1 VLRRTTMLL
10 AIALA
15 TAACGAGDD
24 GGDARVRVVAGFY
37 PIAWAGERVGGNRV
51 SVADLTPSG
60 AEPHDLELTPDQ
72 ADELLDADV
81 VLLMGEGFQPAVE
94 DAAEQRDGPTIAL
107 LDTLPASD
115 LEAGDPHV
123 WLDPVLM
130 EAVVGEIEAALVEAD
145 PEGKTAYRRNADGL
159 RGELERL
166 DSAYRA
172 GVAGCERDLVVTA
185 HDAFGY
191 LTDRYGLRDEGV
203 AGLSP
208 DAEPDARRLAE
219 LADLAR
225 EEGVTTVFTEE
236 LFSPEIAETLAREAG
251 GLRTAVLSTLE
262 SLDEKERDA
271 GGDYVTVME
280 DNLAKLRTAL
290 GCR

>member
-1 VLRRTTMLL
+1 MLL

-15 TAACGAGDD
+15 TAACGASDD

-37 PIAWAGERVGGNRV
+37 PIAWAGERVGGDRV

-107 LDTLPASD
+107 LDALPASE

-130 EAVVGEIEAALVEAD
+130 EA
-145 PEGKTAYRRNADGL
+145 
-159 RGELERL
+159 
-166 DSAYRA
+166 
-172 GVAGCERDLVVTA
+172 
-185 HDAFGY
+185 
-191 LTDRYGLRDEGV
+191 
-203 AGLSP
+203 
-208 DAEPDARRLAE
+208 
-219 LADLAR
+219 
-225 EEGVTTVFTEE
+225 
-236 LFSPEIAETLAREAG
+236 
-251 GLRTAVLSTLE
+251 
-262 SLDEKERDA
+262 
-271 GGDYVTVME
+271 
-280 DNLAKLRTAL
+280 
-290 GCR
+290 

>member
-1 VLRRTTMLL
+1 VLRRRTMLL
-10 AIALA
+10 AVALA

-24 GGDARVRVVAGFY
+24 GGDESVRVVAGFY
-37 PIAWAGERVGGNRV
+37 PVAWVTESVGGERVA
-51 SVADLTPSG
+51 VADLTPSG
-60 AEPHDLELTPDQ
+60 TEPHDLELTPDQ
-72 ADELLDADV
+72 ADELIDADV
-81 VLLMGEGFQPAVE
+81 VVLIGEGFQPAVE
-94 DAAEQRDGPTIAL
+94 DAAEQRDRPTITL
-107 LDTLPASD
+107 LDTLPARE
-115 LEAGDPHV
+115 LEDGDPHV

-145 PEGKTAYRRNADGL
+145 PEGQVAFHRNADAL

-166 DSAYRA
+166 DSAYRT
-172 GVAGCERDLVVTA
+172 GLAGCERDLVVTA

-225 EEGVTTVFTEE
+225 REGVTTVFTEE
-236 LFSPEIAETLAREAG
+236 LVSPEIAETLAREAG
-251 GLRTAVLSTLE
+251 GVRTEVLSPLETLG
-262 SLDEKERDA
+262 EKERDA

-280 DNLAKLRTAL
+280 DNLAKLRRAL
-290 GCR
+290 GCP

>member
-1 VLRRTTMLL
+1 MLL
-10 AIALA
+10 GIALA

-24 GGDARVRVVAGFY
+24 GGDESVRVVAGFY
-37 PIAWAGERVGGNRV
+37 PVAWAAERVGGDRV

-94 DAAEQRDGPTIAL
+94 DAAEQRDGPTITL
-107 LDTLPASD
+107 LDTLPVSE
-115 LEAGDPHV
+115 LEDGDPHV

-172 GVAGCERDLVVTA
+172 GLAGCERDLVVTA

-225 EEGVTTVFTEE
+225 RERVTTVFTEE
-236 LFSPEIAETLAREAG
+236 LLSPEIAETLAREAG
-251 GLRTAVLSTLE
+251 GLRTEVLSTLE
-262 SLDEKERDA
+262 SLGEKERDA

-280 DNLAKLRTAL
+280 DNLARLRTAL
-290 GCR
+290 GCQ